1 MKLLLISIMMLSLCY
16 GCSSKEQEQ
25 KQKLPS
31 IIWTDGKEAYL
42 LEALDE
48 GDLYRQASAAC
59 AKGYAILHKGSTIER
74 KGYLPLI
81 VRCK

>member
-1 MKLLLISIMMLSLCY
+1 MMLSLCY

-48 GDLYRQASAAC
+48 GGLYKRASAAC
-59 AKGYAILHKGSTIER
+59 AKGYVILYRNNSTDRLYPI
-74 KGYLPLI
+74 LI